1 MKKGTRGGKRKGA
14 GRKALPDY
22 LKKTKCNAIRL
33 TQYKKDALKT
43 LPVSLGDA
51 IETALDKEYSELFD
65 TFLVKLREDS
75 ENEPG

>member
-1 MKKGTRGGKRKGA
+1 MKKGRGGARKGA

-51 IETALDKEYSELFD
+51 IETALDEKYSEFFE
-65 TFLVKLREDS
+65 TFLDALRKDS
-75 ENEPG
+75 ENGPG